1 MTKIGFICEG
11 RTEQI
16 LLQSNTFGKLL
27 TSFNLESLPVIDA
40 GGSGNLLP
48 HNIQGYISRLEKEGA
63 QAIIILTDLDEDICI
78 TETKKRISA
87 RKQDIVVIAVKKI
100 EAWFLACS
108 PAMQQLLSQPGFNFD
123 NPENEKD
130 PFETINDLLIKHKG
144 RGIGKKT
151 AGKIKLATRM
161 MEMGFELSSA
171 AAHTGCPSAKYLLGK
186 LVEIGN
192 TF

>member
-16 LLQSNTFGKLL
+16 FLQSNAFGKLL
-27 TSFNLESLPVIDA
+27 ASFNLESLPVIDA

-48 HNIQGYISRLEKEGA
+48 HNIQGYLSRLEKEGA
-63 QAIIILTDLDEDICI
+63 KAIIILTDLDEDICI
-78 TETKKRISA
+78 TETKNRISA
-87 RKQDIVVIAVKKI
+87 REKDIVVIAVKKI
-100 EAWFLACS
+100 EAWFLACT
-108 PAMQQLLSQPGFNFD
+108 PTMQQLLSQPGFNFS